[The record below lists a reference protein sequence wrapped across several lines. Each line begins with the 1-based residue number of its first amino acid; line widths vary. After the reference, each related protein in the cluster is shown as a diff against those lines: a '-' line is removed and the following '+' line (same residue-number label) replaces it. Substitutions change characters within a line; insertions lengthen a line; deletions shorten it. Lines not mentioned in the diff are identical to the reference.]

1 MAEKK
6 NDSMTAINFRCSA
19 ELKNKLEILRFVTQS
34 ENISALLI
42 ELCEKFVEVNAPLIE
57 SLENARK
64 AAKIRLPFEEKT
76 AAKKKTAPRK
86 KTTPQPIN
94 EPAPATDNS
103 ANDAEPLVDENA
115 GDKNEN

>member
-1 MAEKK
+1 MTKK
-6 NDSMTAINFRCSA
+6 KSDSMTAINFRCSA
-19 ELKNKLEILRFVTQS
+19 ELKKKLEILQFVTQKKD
-34 ENISALLI
+34 ISSLLI

-76 AAKKKTAPRK
+76 TPRK